1 MRKIQLEYPDD
12 AFIVWRK
19 VAKLVSA
26 FEIRRQ
32 NGSRDSSPIG
42 LWLVCLLITWQKQSW
57 MDGYIEVKDSRCTWY
72 NSPFLTTI
80 EIHDRPPVRVPS
92 GCESNMCQ
100 ATQFIYAITYGSS
113 ATYLQFFRHDDR
125 LRLHAS
131 CRNTGCLIVVTIDII
146 RLL

>member
-92 GCESNMCQ
+92 TRTCESIM
-100 ATQFIYAITYGSS
+100 
-113 ATYLQFFRHDDR
+113 
-125 LRLHAS
+125 
-131 CRNTGCLIVVTIDII
+131 
-146 RLL
+146 